1 MGVGYPGVVLG
12 DGGPLAD
19 SEPHTRDWV
28 DVSFPLQFPQL
39 ISQSA
44 AQKKEPTQR
53 ISILWWCLLSL
64 ACILWGSSLYP
75 GFLGSLVLL
84 RKSGCQLLLV
94 PYGSHPACLHCFSVP
109 QGPPG
114 PPGKE
119 GPPGV
124 AGQKG
129 NVVSQPLQVV
139 VTWHTPVV
147 TGWWTLHAWGVYGE
161 CLL

>member
-12 DGGPLAD
+12 DAGPLAD
-19 SEPHTRDWV
+19 SELHIEPLQTGWLRAFPF
-28 DVSFPLQFPQL
+28 SFP
-39 ISQSA
+39 SRSA

-53 ISILWWCLLSL
+53 ILWRCLLSL
-64 ACILWGSSLYP
+64 ACTLWGGSLYP
-75 GFLGSLVLL
+75 GSWEVWLPAVTGSLWI
-84 RKSGCQLLLV
+84 SSSS
-94 PYGSHPACLHCFSVP
+94 SHYFSVP

-147 TGWWTLHAWGVYGE
+147 TGWWTLHPWGSVEGAR
-161 CLL
+161 CRMRSWS